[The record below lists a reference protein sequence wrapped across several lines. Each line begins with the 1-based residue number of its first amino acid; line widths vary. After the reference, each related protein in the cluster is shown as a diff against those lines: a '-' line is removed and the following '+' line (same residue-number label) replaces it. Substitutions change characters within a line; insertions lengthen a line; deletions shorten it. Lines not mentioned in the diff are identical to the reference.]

1 MFKSL
6 RQKIEAR
13 KQQEQAKRKMDKLQK
28 DALEKSRG
36 YNIKVNLKDFDPE
49 KAVKGNGKVA
59 VEMVNK
65 SNHQKAVVEFDGKY
79 DSWGSHDIYT
89 PDSAGYINALNVG
102 ISFDG
107 YKEKRFGT
115 SNFSKGVSLG
125 NKINSFPLP
134 EEPYDVIVQMAAN
147 AAVSEIRPKEQEY
160 IRQQEEDREKRMT
173 ESREKIQS
181 EKDAENKLISDFLNT
196 GR

>member
-6 RQKIEAR
+6 RQKLEAKR
-13 KQQEQAKRKMDKLQK
+13 KQEEAKRKMDKLQK
-28 DALEKSRG
+28 DASKKSQG

-49 KAVKGNGKVA
+49 KAAKGKGKVA

-65 SNHQKAVVEFDGKY
+65 SNHQKAVVEFDGQY
-79 DSWGSHDIYT
+79 DSLGSHDI
-89 PDSAGYINALNVG
+89 DSAGYINVLKVS

-115 SNFSKGVSLG
+115 SDFSKGVSLG
-125 NKINSFPLP
+125 NKINSFSLP
-134 EEPYDVIVQMAAN
+134 EEPYDVIVLMAAN

-160 IRQQEEDREKRMT
+160 IRQQEEDCKKRMT
-173 ESREKIQS
+173 ESRKKIQS
-181 EKDAENKLISDFLNT
+181 EKDAENKLISDFLDT
-196 GR
+196 RSL